1 MTQAV
6 SGAETGDTPD
16 AGGQASGTQSGAEAI
31 LSDAPAVVG
40 DKNYLQEPT
49 EDPYT
54 FYSDLHPCPRA
65 CDGKHPD
72 EWDLFTSVSRV
83 EYCTEPMLIDVALY
97 NPLGDEGTVTA
108 IRACTQGNANSRVN
122 AAFGL
127 SDVSAIHSVSLVN
140 DRNKLSRPR
149 RSSLECPVGK
159 DRSTVIQLSMSGSSK
174 NDDGHL
180 DSAVFLL
187 HQVSEFFRD
196 DATCHTK
203 SMLGYLNGTVIGAYN
218 GASINKDS
226 LQTVLEAI
234 TPHLTNERVVNAT
247 AQICDSNLSAS
258 DVIGVAVSSN
268 GDLAAVQEALR
279 LWDSV
284 DCAGNLASAQEIP
297 VVIQSEPYLAI
308 NHTNTN
314 NTGLYMNHAGSRTP
328 ELIRRGSC
336 QVKDVR
342 SGDNCWKLAVRCGIS
357 VRKFKKYNPDKN
369 LCNGAG
375 GLMEGMQVCC
385 SEGGLP
391 DRSKKPD
398 KDGYC
403 ASYYVQPDDNCAKIA
418 TANGITISDLETFN
432 EGRHGTWGWAGCG
445 ANLQAYINILLPG
458 KCVSDGLPPMPAPIA
473 NAVCGPVK
481 PGSVR
486 PTGSSAAS
494 LLDMNPC
501 PLNACCNVWGNCGLS
516 DDFCLDGRGPT
527 GNPGTSPKG
536 KFGCISNCGMKIVSS
551 GPPAEYGRVG
561 YYESWNFDR
570 NCLYLKAEHA
580 NTDGTY
586 TIIHWAFMEIDT
598 QNWKPKVKD
607 PHGQWEGFKSLS
619 GVKKV
624 ISFGGWGYST
634 APETYDILRQAISPA
649 HRFQFAA
656 NIVKFI
662 IEHDLDGVDFDW
674 EYPGATDIPD
684 TPPGSPE
691 DGRNYLAFLI
701 LMSNKIHRQPP
712 FHYTL
717 SIAAPASF
725 WYLKA
730 FPIEVM
736 SWYLDYVV
744 YMTYDLHGQWDAG
757 NQWSSEGCPAGNCLR
772 SHINL
777 TETETALAMITKAGV
792 PSKKIYV
799 GEASYGRSFKM
810 TNPGCDGPDCTFEGD
825 RMHSKAAPG
834 ICTNTSG
841 YISHAEISRI
851 IENDSSSKTWHD
863 GASNSDIMVYQ
874 DTEWVAY
881 MTPTTKGTRRDF
893 WQGKN
898 FAGTI
903 DWAVDLMSYHSDDE
917 SFGRHEDFSD
927 EYEGGTSSLSECRET
942 YSSLEDIEQDK
953 DIIPLHCRDQYALAV
968 LSNILKDSLSAHDEL
983 MKGPYDRNFGI
994 YAEAVADNAPNT
1006 VKDFMYKNGTEFF
1019 TCKVTEV
1026 VDSCAH
1032 CKNSLVKGKDLSRY
1046 CRYCEDYDC
1055 GRKSLICHHRP
1066 PCPERRHKYRFPEK
1080 DFACPPDFSERADG
1094 PDKKNLVRSSTRWT
1108 LKEDKAEAFYAALFA
1123 GTAVSSDKI
1132 VWEDVRWSY
1141 AEGPSQYQALHD
1153 PMFMDFNFPNPRNYK
1168 KEDVL
1173 NPREVIDKGREKLDS
1188 IIPTI
1193 DDVLSLVKQNRYAG
1207 LVGDLVDA
1215 ISVPIVMA
1223 QQSVVNM
1230 QQANDIGKK
1239 IDDEKKKNFILMFL
1253 SAILFLI
1260 PFVGEVAGAIG
1271 VMAGVARII
1280 AIVGELGSVALDVY
1294 SLVDSKGKDPFAI
1307 AGLLFAPLALY
1318 DVAAVAAAAALRR
1331 GMRATQ
1337 ISALGV
1343 EAKQTLD
1350 KIDRIKGRKSASGSS
1365 CPVKREMMPMKVP
1378 WDNALLMSGLNDAPV
1393 MTGVQ

>member
-1 MTQAV
+1 
-6 SGAETGDTPD
+6 
-16 AGGQASGTQSGAEAI
+16 
-31 LSDAPAVVG
+31 
-40 DKNYLQEPT
+40 
-49 EDPYT
+49 
-54 FYSDLHPCPRA
+54 
-65 CDGKHPD
+65 
-72 EWDLFTSVSRV
+72 
-83 EYCTEPMLIDVALY
+83 
-97 NPLGDEGTVTA
+97 
-108 IRACTQGNANSRVN
+108 
-122 AAFGL
+122 
-127 SDVSAIHSVSLVN
+127 
-140 DRNKLSRPR
+140 
-149 RSSLECPVGK
+149 
-159 DRSTVIQLSMSGSSK
+159 
-174 NDDGHL
+174 
-180 DSAVFLL
+180 
-187 HQVSEFFRD
+187 
-196 DATCHTK
+196 
-203 SMLGYLNGTVIGAYN
+203 
-218 GASINKDS
+218 
-226 LQTVLEAI
+226 
-234 TPHLTNERVVNAT
+234 
-247 AQICDSNLSAS
+247 
-258 DVIGVAVSSN
+258 
-268 GDLAAVQEALR
+268 
-279 LWDSV
+279 
-284 DCAGNLASAQEIP
+284 
-297 VVIQSEPYLAI
+297 
-308 NHTNTN
+308 
-314 NTGLYMNHAGSRTP
+314 
-328 ELIRRGSC
+328 
-336 QVKDVR
+336 
-342 SGDNCWKLAVRCGIS
+342 
-357 VRKFKKYNPDKN
+357 
-369 LCNGAG
+369 
-375 GLMEGMQVCC
+375 MEGMQVCC

-445 ANLQAYINILLPG
+445 ANLQAYINI
-458 KCVSDGLPPMPAPIA
+458 
-473 NAVCGPVK
+473 
-481 PGSVR
+481 
-486 PTGSSAAS
+486 
-494 LLDMNPC
+494 
-501 PLNACCNVWGNCGLS
+501 
-516 DDFCLDGRGPT
+516 
-527 GNPGTSPKG
+527 
-536 KFGCISNCGMKIVSS
+536 
-551 GPPAEYGRVG
+551 
-561 YYESWNFDR
+561 
-570 NCLYLKAEHA
+570 
-580 NTDGTY
+580 
-586 TIIHWAFMEIDT
+586 
-598 QNWKPKVKD
+598 
-607 PHGQWEGFKSLS
+607 
-619 GVKKV
+619 
-624 ISFGGWGYST
+624 
-634 APETYDILRQAISPA
+634 
-649 HRFQFAA
+649 FAA

-701 LMSNKIHRQPP
+701 LMSKKIHRQPP

-810 TNPGCDGPDCTFEGD
+810 THEGCDGPDCTFEGD

-834 ICTNTSG
+834 VCTDTAG
-841 YISHAEISRI
+841 YISHAEIAHI
-851 IENDSSSKTWHD
+851 IDNDSSSKTWHD

-881 MTPTTKGTRRDF
+881 MTSTTKGTRRDF

-927 EYEGGTSSLSECRET
+927 EYEGGTSTLSECKET
-942 YSSLEDIEQDK
+942 YSSLEDIEK
-953 DIIPLHCRDQYALAV
+953 DRDTIPLHCRDQYTLAV
-968 LSNILKDSLSAHDEL
+968 LSTILKESLSKHNEL
-983 MKGPYDRNFGI
+983 MQGHYDRNFGI
-994 YAEAVADNAPNT
+994 YAEAVAENAPNT

-1019 TCKVTEV
+1019 TCK
-1026 VDSCAH
+1026 
-1032 CKNSLVKGKDLSRY
+1032 
-1046 CRYCEDYDC
+1046 EDM
-1055 GRKSLICHHRP
+1055 
-1066 PCPERRHKYRFPEK
+1066 
-1080 DFACPPDFSERADG
+1080 
-1094 PDKKNLVRSSTRWT
+1094 
-1108 LKEDKAEAFYAALFA
+1108 
-1123 GTAVSSDKI
+1123 
-1132 VWEDVRWSY
+1132 RWSY
-1141 AEGPSQYQALHD
+1141 AKGPSNYQALHD
-1153 PMFMDFNFPNPRNYK
+1153 PMFMDFNFPNPRNYN

-1173 NPREVIDKGREKLDS
+1173 NPKEVIDKGREKLDS

-1193 DDVLSLVKQNRYAG
+1193 NDVLSLIKQNRYAG
-1207 LVGDLVDA
+1207 SVGDLVDA

-1280 AIVGELGSVALDVY
+1280 AMVGELGSVALDVY

-1350 KIDRIKGRKSASGSS
+1350 KIDGIKGRKSASRWS
-1365 CPVKREMMPMKVP
+1365 CPVKRETMPIKVP